1 MTICCTKNIREDII
15 KIYSDIIETWKTQNI
30 SNRIRYDKNTFK
42 VTKIQANIDLVKT
55 RLTNF
60 DLDGN
65 FLLEWDCS
73 YIVRK
78 EDDRWLI
85 SVGTTNNKT
94 SKTKFLAKNA
104 AKAAISMAAIDRR
117 RCHRRSSKCSKK
129 DISFSAIR
137 TGLVQIIRFFAQ
149 C

>member
-1 MTICCTKNIREDII
+1 MSSSKETLVKYYDAISNADLEKICESFDIPSKLISLYGVVNITSRNDII
-15 KIYSDIIETWKTQNI
+15 KTYSDIIETWKTQNI
-30 SNRIRYDKNTFK
+30 SNKIGYDKNTFD
-42 VTKIQANIDLVKT
+42 VTKIQENIDLVKT

-60 DLDGN
+60 DLNGN

-94 SKTKFLAKNA
+94 SK
-104 AKAAISMAAIDRR
+104 SM
-117 RCHRRSSKCSKK
+117 K
-129 DISFSAIR
+129 
-137 TGLVQIIRFFAQ
+137 
-149 C
+149 

>member
-1 MTICCTKNIREDII
+1 MNDSKETLVKYYDAISKADLEKICESFDIPSKLISLYGVVNITSKEDII
-15 KIYSDIIETWKTQNI
+15 KTYSDIIETWKTQNI
-30 SNRIRYDKNTFK
+30 SNKIGYDKNTFD
-42 VTKIQANIDLVKT
+42 VTKIQENIDLVNT

-65 FLLEWDCS
+65 YLLEWYCS

-94 SKTKFLAKNA
+94 SK
-104 AKAAISMAAIDRR
+104 SM
-117 RCHRRSSKCSKK
+117 K
-129 DISFSAIR
+129 
-137 TGLVQIIRFFAQ
+137 
-149 C
+149 

>member
-1 MTICCTKNIREDII
+1 MSSSKETLVKYYDAISNADLEKICESFDIPSKLISLYGVVNITSKEDII
-15 KIYSDIIETWKTQNI
+15 KTYSDIIETWKTQNI
-30 SNRIRYDKNTFK
+30 SNKIGYDKNTFD
-42 VTKIQANIDLVKT
+42 VTKIQENIDLVKT

-94 SKTKFLAKNA
+94 SK
-104 AKAAISMAAIDRR
+104 SM
-117 RCHRRSSKCSKK
+117 K
-129 DISFSAIR
+129 
-137 TGLVQIIRFFAQ
+137 
-149 C
+149 

>member
-1 MTICCTKNIREDII
+1 MSDSTETLVKYYDAISKADLEKICESFDIPSKLISLYGVINITSKEDII
-15 KIYSDIIETWKTQNI
+15 KTYSDIIETWKTQNI
-30 SNRIRYDKNTFK
+30 SNKIGYDKNTFD
-42 VTKIQANIDLVKT
+42 VTKIQENIDLVKT

-85 SVGTTNNKT
+85 SLGTTNNKT
-94 SKTKFLAKNA
+94 SK
-104 AKAAISMAAIDRR
+104 SM
-117 RCHRRSSKCSKK
+117 K
-129 DISFSAIR
+129 
-137 TGLVQIIRFFAQ
+137 
-149 C
+149 

>member
-1 MTICCTKNIREDII
+1 MSDSKETLVKYYDAISNADLQTICECFDIPSKLI
-15 KIYSDIIETWKTQNI
+15 SLYGVVDMFSKEEIIEAYSSIIETWKSQNI
-30 SNRIRYDKNTFK
+30 SNKIGYDRNSFD
-42 VTKIQANIDLVKT
+42 VSSIQENIDLVKT

-78 EDDRWLI
+78 EDHRWLI

-94 SKTKFLAKNA
+94 ST
-104 AKAAISMAAIDRR
+104 SM
-117 RCHRRSSKCSKK
+117 K
-129 DISFSAIR
+129 
-137 TGLVQIIRFFAQ
+137 
-149 C
+149 

>member
-1 MTICCTKNIREDII
+1 MSNSTETLVNYYDAISKADLEKICESFDIPSKLISLYGVVNITSKEDII
-15 KIYSDIIETWKTQNI
+15 KTYSDIIETWKTQNI
-30 SNRIRYDKNTFK
+30 SNKIGYDKNTFE
-42 VTKIQANIDLVKT
+42 VTKIQENIDLVKT

-78 EDDRWLI
+78 EEVRWLI

-94 SKTKFLAKNA
+94 SK
-104 AKAAISMAAIDRR
+104 SM
-117 RCHRRSSKCSKK
+117 K
-129 DISFSAIR
+129 
-137 TGLVQIIRFFAQ
+137 
-149 C
+149 